1 MTELFIQKN
10 DNKTNIAL
18 VENGK
23 LIEYYLEDENLKG
36 KEGNIYISIVK
47 DIIKGMQAAF
57 VDIGTEKNS
66 FIHLK
71 DILKKVDEK
80 KEEKENLDNLDISK
94 EIKKGQK
101 LLVQIKKD
109 SNIQ

>member
-36 KEGNIYISIVK
+36 KEGNI
-47 DIIKGMQAAF
+47 
-57 VDIGTEKNS
+57 
-66 FIHLK
+66 
-71 DILKKVDEK
+71 
-80 KEEKENLDNLDISK
+80 
-94 EIKKGQK
+94 
-101 LLVQIKKD
+101 
-109 SNIQ
+109 

>member
-36 KEGNIYISIVK
+36 KEGNSEYLLYFNKGSLIDYIREVN
-47 DIIKGMQAAF
+47 
-57 VDIGTEKNS
+57 V
-66 FIHLK
+66 LC
-71 DILKKVDEK
+71 
-80 KEEKENLDNLDISK
+80 
-94 EIKKGQK
+94 
-101 LLVQIKKD
+101 
-109 SNIQ
+109 